1 MFITKFEKSSFW
13 SVSAVIEAEEINK
26 SMKQLNERKPLQ
38 QDINRI
44 AQYRK
49 KYGAAEDKA
58 ELDSAFSELK
68 SKEANVS
75 GNSLSD
81 WDHESLRLATE
92 FVEDK
97 NRDEFRRVINRI
109 LELAGLSPEMEKHIY
124 QRQQIEK
131 NKLKLK

>member
-44 AQYRK
+44 SQYRRK
-49 KYGAAEDKA
+49 FGAAEDKA

>member
-44 AQYRK
+44 SQYRRK
-49 KYGAAEDKA
+49 FGAAEDKA

-68 SKEANVS
+68 SKAANVS